1 MKPITFFDIEVD
13 PNSQKILEIGSVKS
27 DDSKF
32 RSNLIKDFESFVS
45 GSEFICGHNIIKHD
59 LHFLSKISSS
69 FSNIHYKVID
79 TLYLSP
85 LLFPT
90 KPYHRLLKDDKIQTD
105 ELNNPV
111 NDSLKAK
118 DLFYDEVTAFGKLE
132 ELLKQ
137 IFYSLLHDKDEFKSF
152 FEYISYSSQSQIVN
166 EIRNHFNSQICSN
179 ARLESIVDQY
189 SVELAYCLALI
200 NGTDRYSITPKWV
213 LMNYPE
219 IERIMFLLRNNPCIE
234 GCAYCNKAFD
244 TFLGLRNFFGYDSF
258 RTYGGE
264 PLQEKAAKAAI
275 QNKSLLAIFP
285 TGGGKSIT
293 FQLPALMAGENT
305 TGLTVVISPL
315 QSLMKDQVD
324 NLEKIGITEAVTV
337 NGMLDPIE
345 RAKSFERVEDGSA
358 SILYISPESLRSR
371 TIERLL
377 LGRKIARFIIDEA
390 HCFSAWGQDFR
401 VDYLYIADFIK
412 MLQEKKNLHYPI
424 PVSCFTATAKQK
436 VIEDICAY
444 FEEKLS
450 LKLEVFRANTSR
462 TNLQYKI
469 LTSESEEEKYNKVR
483 RLLDSNNCPT
493 IIYVSRTKR
502 AFDLAKRLTSDGYGA
517 KPYHGKMD
525 VKEKAENQNAFIN
538 DEVQIMVA
546 TSAFGMGVDKKD
558 VGMVIHYEIC
568 DSLENYVQEAGRAGR
583 DEKIS
588 ADCYVLFN
596 ENDLSKHFILLN
608 QTKLTI
614 KEIQQI
620 WKAIKEITKF
630 RNNISNSALE
640 IARKAGWDDNVADI
654 ETRVKTA
661 IAALENAGYVKRGQN
676 IPKIF
681 ATSILSKNAKEAID
695 VINNSDRFNEK
706 QKVNAHRIIR
716 KLFSAKNSK
725 HTNEEIPEERIDYIS
740 DHLGIIKEE
749 VIKIITLL
757 REVKILAD
765 TKDLTA
771 YIKHD
776 DNSNKSL
783 SIVQT
788 FSKIENFMLPVLE
801 EQEKIINLKELNED
815 IAANGIENAD
825 PGKIKNILNYW
836 TIKNWIKR
844 KSHDY
849 SQSHISTI
857 LLHPKEVL
865 KDKQQKRHELA
876 RFIVDY
882 LFNISNEQRTSG
894 EGEKLVEFSVHGLKS
909 KYENEFSLFKLEISI
924 EDIEDAL
931 FYLSRIEAINIDGGF
946 LVIYNKL
953 TIDRLEQNNK
963 IQYKQQDYQQLSQF
977 YLNKV
982 QQIHIVGEYAKK
994 MLEDYNS
1001 ALLFVDDYFKLN
1013 FASFLNKYFPGSR
1026 TDEIKQ
1032 NITPS
1037 KFRELF
1043 GSLSPRQ
1050 LKIIKDNQNQ
1060 NIVVAAG
1067 PGSGKTKV
1075 LVHKLASL
1083 LLMEDIKH
1091 EQLLMLTF
1099 SRAAATEFKKRL
1111 LQLIG
1116 NAANFV
1122 EIKTFH
1128 SYCFDLLGRVGSL
1141 EKSDKIIQLSIEK
1154 IRNGDVEQN
1163 RITKGVLVI
1172 DEAQDMD
1179 ADEFELVKTLME
1191 RNDEM
1196 RLVAVGDDDQNIYT
1210 FRGADSK
1217 YFEQFIQHGNAI
1229 KYELI
1234 ENYRSKKNLVYFTN
1248 QFVEQIY
1255 YRFKKTSIVPV
1266 QNENGKIRIIKYNSN
1281 NLIVPLVDDIL
1292 NAELIGSTCILTKTN
1307 DEALQ
1312 ITGLLLNN
1320 KMPAKLIQTNDGF
1333 NLYNLYEIR
1342 EFLNDLNF
1350 FEDYPIISQ
1359 EDWDNAKRKFAKEH
1373 VQSPNY
1379 ELCVSLLKDFQ
1390 ETHPKVKYKSD
1401 FEVYIRESGMED
1413 FTYGNTETINVSTIH
1428 KAKGKEFDNV
1438 YLLLDNFDAKS
1449 DDKKRELYVAMTRA
1463 KQNLIIHTNRNYFN
1477 NIKVEE
1483 LQYIHDT
1490 NTYSPPEKLTLH
1502 LTYNDVYLD
1511 YFKFVQRRLYS
1522 LISGQKL
1529 LIGEQGLLNLK
1540 NELIIKFSKQFA
1552 EKKEGLEKDGFTLT
1566 KAKVNFILYWKPQ
1579 DADEKDI
1586 EIKIVLPELLFE
1598 KLSC

>member
-1 MKPITFFDIEVD
+1 
-13 PNSQKILEIGSVKS
+13 
-27 DDSKF
+27 
-32 RSNLIKDFESFVS
+32 
-45 GSEFICGHNIIKHD
+45 
-59 LHFLSKISSS
+59 
-69 FSNIHYKVID
+69 
-79 TLYLSP
+79 
-85 LLFPT
+85 
-90 KPYHRLLKDDKIQTD
+90 
-105 ELNNPV
+105 
-111 NDSLKAK
+111 
-118 DLFYDEVTAFGKLE
+118 
-132 ELLKQ
+132 
-137 IFYSLLHDKDEFKSF
+137 
-152 FEYISYSSQSQIVN
+152 
-166 EIRNHFNSQICSN
+166 
-179 ARLESIVDQY
+179 
-189 SVELAYCLALI
+189 
-200 NGTDRYSITPKWV
+200 
-213 LMNYPE
+213 
-219 IERIMFLLRNNPCIE
+219 
-234 GCAYCNKAFD
+234 
-244 TFLGLRNFFGYDSF
+244 
-258 RTYGGE
+258 
-264 PLQEKAAKAAI
+264 
-275 QNKSLLAIFP
+275 
-285 TGGGKSIT
+285 
-293 FQLPALMAGENT
+293 
-305 TGLTVVISPL
+305 
-315 QSLMKDQVD
+315 
-324 NLEKIGITEAVTV
+324 
-337 NGMLDPIE
+337 
-345 RAKSFERVEDGSA
+345 
-358 SILYISPESLRSR
+358 
-371 TIERLL
+371 
-377 LGRKIARFIIDEA
+377 
-390 HCFSAWGQDFR
+390 
-401 VDYLYIADFIK
+401 
-412 MLQEKKNLHYPI
+412 
-424 PVSCFTATAKQK
+424 
-436 VIEDICAY
+436 
-444 FEEKLS
+444 
-450 LKLEVFRANTSR
+450 
-462 TNLQYKI
+462 
-469 LTSESEEEKYNKVR
+469 
-483 RLLDSNNCPT
+483 
-493 IIYVSRTKR
+493 
-502 AFDLAKRLTSDGYGA
+502 
-517 KPYHGKMD
+517 MD

-630 RNNISNSALE
+630 RKENVSNSALE
-640 IARKAGWDDNVADI
+640 IARKAGWDDNVAEI

-676 IPKIF
+676 IPRIF

-716 KLFSAKNSK
+716 KLFSAKNTK
-725 HTNEEIPEERIDYIS
+725 HANEEIPEERIDYIS
-740 DHLGIIKEE
+740 DHLGIVKEE

-757 REVKILAD
+757 REEKILAD
-765 TKDLTA
+765 TKDITA
-771 YIKHD
+771 YIKHE
-776 DNSNKSL
+776 DNTNKSL
-783 SIVQT
+783 SVVQT
-788 FSKIENFMLPVLE
+788 FCKIENFMLPVLE

-815 IAANGIENAD
+815 IAAGGIENAD
-825 PGKIKNILNYW
+825 PTKIKKILNYW
-836 TIKNWIKR
+836 AIKNWIKR

-857 LLHPKEVL
+857 LLQEKEVL

-882 LFNISNEQRTSG
+882 LFKISHEQRASG
-894 EGEKLVEFSVHGLKS
+894 EGEKLVEFSVHELKT
-909 KYENEFSLFKLEISI
+909 KYENSITLFKSEISI

-1013 FASFLNKYFPGSR
+1013 FSSFLNKYFPGSR

-1032 NITPS
+1032 NITPG

-1043 GSLSPRQ
+1043 GTLSPRQ
-1050 LKIIKDNQNQ
+1050 LKIIKDNQNI

-1141 EKSDKIIQLSIEK
+1141 EKADKILQLTVEK
-1154 IRNGDVEQN
+1154 IRNGEVEQN

-1179 ADEFELVKTLME
+1179 SDEFELVKTMMD

-1217 YFEQFIQHGNAI
+1217 YLEQFIQHGNAA

-1234 ENYRSKKNLVYFTN
+1234 ENYRSKRNLVDFTN
-1248 QFVEQIY
+1248 HFVEQIY
-1255 YRFKKTSIVPV
+1255 NRFKKTSIVPV
-1266 QNENGKIRIIKYNSN
+1266 QNENGKIKIVKYISN
-1281 NLIVPLVDDIL
+1281 NLIVPLVADIIS
-1292 NAELIGSTCILTKTN
+1292 AELTGSTCILTKTN

-1320 KMPAKLIQTNDGF
+1320 KIPAKLIQTNEGF

-1342 EFLNDLNF
+1342 AFLNDLNF
-1350 FEDYPIISQ
+1350 FEDYPTISQ
-1359 EDWDNAKRKFAKEH
+1359 EDWDNAKRKFAREQRESSK
-1373 VQSPNY
+1373 Y
-1379 ELCVSLLKDFQ
+1379 ELCVSIIRDFQ

-1401 FEVYIRESGMED
+1401 FEVYIKESKMED
-1413 FTYGNTETINVSTIH
+1413 FTFGNSETINVSTIH

-1438 YLLLDNFDAKS
+1438 YLLLDNFDANS

-1463 KQNLIIHTNRNYFN
+1463 KQNLIIHTNSNYFR
-1477 NIKVEE
+1477 NINVEE
-1483 LQYIHDT
+1483 LKYINNS

-1502 LTYNDVYLD
+1502 LTHRDIYLG
-1511 YFKFVQRRLYS
+1511 YFKFVQRRLN
-1522 LISGQKL
+1522 LVISGQKL
-1529 LIGEQGLLNLK
+1529 LIGEEGLLNLK
-1540 NELIIKFSKQFA
+1540 NELIVKFSKEFA
-1552 EKKEGLEKDGFTLT
+1552 EKKEGLEKEGFILT

-1579 DADEKDI
+1579 DEDDKEF
-1586 EIKIVLPELLFE
+1586 EIKIVLPELSYE
-1598 KLSC
+1598 KVSC